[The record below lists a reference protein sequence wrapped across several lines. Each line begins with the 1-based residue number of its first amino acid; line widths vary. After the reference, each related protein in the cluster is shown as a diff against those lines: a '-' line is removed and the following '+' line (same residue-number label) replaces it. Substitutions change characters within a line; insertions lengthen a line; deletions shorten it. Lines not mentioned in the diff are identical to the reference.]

1 MVTTVSGVRAVI
13 VGAGIVGLAVAR
25 ELAIRHPDA
34 EITVLEKETVIAA
47 HQTGHNSG
55 VIHAGIYYTPGSL
68 KAQLCRRG
76 GALLRAFADEKGIHY
91 DEVGKLVVA
100 LDESELDRLAEI
112 ERRAAANG
120 VGDVVRLDA
129 EQMREIEPNV
139 AGIAALHSPSTAMID
154 YTKVSQAIAQDL
166 TDRGARLRTS
176 TELIGV
182 RRQAGATTLETTTG
196 ELIAD
201 QVIVC
206 AGLQSARVAAL
217 VGDDPDPRII
227 PFRGEYYRLA
237 PVAAAKVNGMIYPV
251 PDPRYPFLG
260 IHLTRRIDGSVD
272 VGPNA
277 VLALALEGYR
287 RRDVNVRELRAIVGW
302 PGFRSMAR
310 THWRTGARELLGSL
324 SKRYYLAQARRY
336 LPALTRADLVPA
348 GAGVRAQAVRRDGT
362 LLDDFVIG
370 RRDGL
375 TIVRNAPSPAAT
387 SSFAIA
393 EYVIDRFA
401 DPAGG

>member
-1 MVTTVSGVRAVI
+1 VI

-25 ELAIRHPDA
+25 ELAIQRPDA
-34 EITVLEKETVIAA
+34 EITIIEKEAVVAS

-76 GALLRAFADEKGIHY
+76 GALLKAFAGEHGIRY

-112 ERRAAANG
+112 ERRAALNG
-120 VGDVVRLDA
+120 VADVVRLDA
-129 EQMREIEPNV
+129 RGMREIEPNA

-154 YTKVSQAIAQDL
+154 YTEVSHAIAKDL
-166 TDRGARLRTS
+166 AGRGAALRTS
-176 TELIGV
+176 TELLGV
-182 RRQAGATTLETTTG
+182 RRRVGVTVVETSGGA
-196 ELIAD
+196 INAD
-201 QVIVC
+201 EVIVC

-217 VGDDPDPRII
+217 VGDDADPRII

-237 PVAAAKVNGMIYPV
+237 PAAASLVRGMIYPV

-287 RRDVNVRELRAIVGW
+287 RRDVNARDLRAILGW

-310 THWRTGARELLGSL
+310 THWRTGARELLGSV

-362 LLDDFVIG
+362 LLDDFVIS

-393 EYVIDRFA
+393 EHVIGRLA
-401 DPAGG
+401 DTID